1 MAQEREIATRIAS
14 LDELLDIVSAIRA
27 IAASQMQQAL
37 RSLEAIRRYSEM
49 VREALSDAAT
59 LLPSDGTVAPTSEL
73 SKSGLIVFCAEHG
86 LCGGFNE
93 HPLHVAERALADRAA
108 GFVLIVVGSR
118 GGQICRE
125 RGLKPDLV
133 LPMATHC
140 AGVTGAARRVA
151 TEVYRMFSDGRIA
164 GLEVVY
170 AQHAGSQFSPIERH
184 RLLPLE
190 MPVVE
195 RRPLA
200 MPPLIN
206 LSPRRLFDDIVG
218 EYFFAALGERRDAIV
233 LQRELDSL
241 PHDGSRASKHWK
253 QVRGAYKTCA
263 TRPARGRD
271 DGNSRSDRRCR
282 SPLICVKINAVE
294 MSKLRFPHRVPF
306 LGVVAAVVPG
316 THGCLADRRAS
327 RPSKRILDIEPRTT
341 MSAIMAQSATA
352 SLRTPRLCRPPSTPR
367 RATEAGWWFCL
378 QEPTSAAQ
386 FISEVTSRYG

>member
-14 LDELLDIVSAIRA
+14 LDELLKIVSAIRA

-37 RSLEAIRRYSEM
+37 RSLEAIRCYSE
-49 VREALSDAAT
+49 VIREALSDAAM
-59 LLPSDGTVAPTSEL
+59 LLPSDGASAPMPEV

-93 HPLHVAERALADRAA
+93 YPLRVAERALADSERRL
-108 GFVLIVVGSR
+108 VLIVVGSR

-133 LPMATHC
+133 LPMATYC

-170 AQHAGSQFSPIERH
+170 AQHAGSQFSRVERH

-190 MPVVE
+190 MPVVKK
-195 RRPLA
+195 RPLA

-218 EYFFAALGERRDAIV
+218 EYFFAALENAAMQSFFSENSTRFRTMEAAHQNIGNKSGELTKLARR
-233 LQRELDSL
+233 
-241 PHDGSRASKHWK
+241 
-253 QVRGAYKTCA
+253 VRQE
-263 TRPARGRD
+263 
-271 DGNSRSDRRCR
+271 
-282 SPLICVKINAVE
+282 AVTTE
-294 MSKLRFPHRVPF
+294 
-306 LGVVAAVVPG
+306 
-316 THGCLADRRAS
+316 
-327 RPSKRILDIEPRTT
+327 ILDLI
-341 MSAIMAQSATA
+341 SGS
-352 SLRTPRLCRPPSTPR
+352 
-367 RATEAGWWFCL
+367 EAL
-378 QEPTSAAQ
+378 LS
-386 FISEVTSRYG
+386 V